1 MIWVLYADGEA
12 VCGFSSEYDAK
23 CAIWQL
29 PPHLDALLCLVA
41 VPLNAKLF
49 HQDGQVFAAAAGGGR
64 RVSGGPAPAPVALSP
79 NGNKNP

>member
-1 MIWVLYADGEA
+1 MIWLLHCDGEPVA
-12 VCGFSSEYDAK
+12 AFGSEYEAK

-29 PPHLDALLCLVA
+29 PPHLDALLCLVC

-64 RVSGGPAPAPVALSP
+64 RASGGPAPAPVALSL
-79 NGNKNP
+79 NGNKKE